1 MNFRLVSKPKPS
13 SLRIFLRAR
22 LRYGNAETSWVSGGG
37 RLPSPKFQTSVND
50 LVFDEGVSK
59 FSSSDC
65 GIFRE
70 HPNWLDFLRYR

>member
-1 MNFRLVSKPKPS
+1 MGVMGPEIVPWPVVG
-13 SLRIFLRAR
+13 LRAMTGVAGPE
-22 LRYGNAETSWVSGGG
+22 L
-37 RLPSPKFQTSVND
+37 QTSVND